1 MTILRSHPGRNL
13 LDVHGDVNR
22 LFDGLLL
29 PTGRTVDAIQPM
41 AVDVHEFD
49 AGYTLQFDLPGIKPE
64 DVKVRSHDG
73 VLSVTAERA
82 AQPPVGE
89 GVRTHRSERVHGSF
103 ARSFTLRRPVD
114 TTGITATAQ
123 DGVLTLFVPRAEE
136 AKPREIRIDV
146 VK

>member
-29 PTGRTVDAIQPM
+29 PAGRTVESVQPM
-41 AVDVHEFD
+41 AVDVHESD

-64 DVKVRSHDG
+64 DVKVRIHDG
-73 VLSVTAERA
+73 VLTVSGERA
-82 AQPPVGE
+82 ANPPAGE
-89 GVRTHRSERVHGSF
+89 GVRTHRRERVHGAFS
-103 ARSFTLRRPVD
+103 RSFTLRRPVD
-114 TTGITATAQ
+114 TAGITATAQ

-136 AKPREIRIDV
+136 AKPRDIKIDV